1 MQVIG
6 REGIPFDV
14 AGMMSAIFGKTEDS
28 EYSLFLGRNDNKSV
42 TNGRDRLTDDRE
54 GKDYNS
60 FGKTK
65 KINF

>member
-14 AGMMSAIFGKTEDS
+14 AGMMSAIFGETEDS
-28 EYSLFLGRNDNKSV
+28 EYSLFLGKNDNKSV

-65 KINF
+65 KFNF